1 MAASAALSVNVTA
14 AAAPLSKEF
23 QGLKASTSFSKVQSV
38 VRFSFRLL
46 LKSLVFSSVASCFC
60 VEISTH
66 FF

>member
-38 VRFSFRLL
+38 VRFSLRLL
-46 LKSLVFSSVASCFC
+46 LKSLVFSFFASCFC
-60 VEISTH
+60 VEIC
-66 FF
+66 F